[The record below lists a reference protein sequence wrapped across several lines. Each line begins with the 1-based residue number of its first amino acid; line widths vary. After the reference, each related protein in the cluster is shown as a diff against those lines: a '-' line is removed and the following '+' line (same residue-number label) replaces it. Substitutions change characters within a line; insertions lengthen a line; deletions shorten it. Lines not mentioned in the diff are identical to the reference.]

1 MKKTVLFF
9 TLALLMLAC
18 NKQNQ
23 LVDDGNKW
31 NGYEKYL
38 KMGEQVHT
46 LWAGKNINVGTA
58 TYGIDNNA
66 NFYVTYDCSAS
77 GWTMSETH
85 MFAGDKAI
93 MPLNKPGSPKIGLFP
108 NSACHN
114 PRVST
119 ITYTVPLSTL
129 PPCEE
134 PGFVVASH
142 CVVHSPNGKCET
154 AWAEGDF
161 KFTDKGWGWYD
172 VYYFNQPVNEYTILY
187 GTNYTNDSLHLY
199 HIDATNGGATPI
211 LSEYVG
217 NTGGSYDGAAYD
229 TESTSFFFVKE
240 AEPDQL
246 WVNVLTDEAPSFY
259 SGDLE
264 GESASATYHDGTYI
278 YVDAATNTIKEV
290 TLNEDLTKSGE
301 SVVNEIPGS
310 VTVNDIAMSP
320 DGETLYIL
328 GEVNGG
334 GKELISYDMG
344 TETFYSMDISVTTG
358 AQIAFGS
365 DGVLYVVAT
374 IVEGGSHS
382 LIYNLDPSSGTLTLI
397 EDDVIIIDDPFS
409 DLSTGPIM

>member
-1 MKKTVLFF
+1 MKRTVLFF
-9 TLALLMLAC
+9 TLALFVMAC
-18 NKQNQ
+18 SKQNPI
-23 LVDDGNKW
+23 VDEGNKW

-85 MFAGDKAI
+85 MFAGDKAD
-93 MPLNKPGSPKIGLFP
+93 MPLNKPGHPKIGQFP
-108 NSACHN
+108 NSGCHN

-142 CVVHSPNGKCET
+142 CVVYGPNGKSET

-217 NTGGSYDGAAYD
+217 NSDGTYDGAAYD
-229 TESTSFFFVKE
+229 TESTAFLFVKE
-240 AEPDQL
+240 DVQDQL
-246 WVNVLTDEAPSFY
+246 WVNILSDELPSFY
-259 SGDLE
+259 SGTLD
-264 GESASATYHDGTYI
+264 GQASSATFNNGSYI
-278 YVDAATNTIKEV
+278 YVDADDNTIKEV
-290 TLNEDLTKSGE
+290 VLNEDWTKGPE
-301 SVVNEIPGS
+301 TIIDEIPVT
-310 VTVNDIAMSP
+310 VTVNDIAMDP
-320 DGETLYIL
+320 DGGVLYIL
-328 GEVNGG
+328 GEVNDG
-334 GKELISYDMG
+334 GKEMISYDMN
-344 TETFYSMDISVTTG
+344 TETFYSMDIDITSG

-365 DGVLYVVAT
+365 DGILYAVAPIT
-374 IVEGGSHS
+374 EGGSHS
-382 LIYNLDPSSGTLTLI
+382 MIYMVDLSSGTLTPI
-397 EDDVIIIDDPFS
+397 EDEIIIIDDPFS